1 MEGRSREQ
9 RLKAESRRKH
19 TMNLLQRYPITS
31 FFVLAFVL
39 AWGIRITMN
48 VASIEAP
55 PLKLLAEF
63 APAIAA
69 LIVTRALTGKG
80 SARTLL
86 GREKAWRLHPWW
98 YALVLLGPAALQLVS
113 IGLFVLFG
121 GPGVQFQFPGLVF
134 LFTLIIG
141 LLSATGEEIG
151 WRGFAFPRLQAR
163 SNLVVASLIIGTLWA
178 CWHIPDDLTNL
189 GLLAV
194 PSTYIGFLWFLG
206 LNVIGSLFMGWV
218 YNRTGGSLF
227 LMVLAHLGLTIF
239 WKFVILPEQVGQFR
253 PDYLSVILMG
263 IVVVIVAV
271 FTVTKKRTPAQL
283 PEQVSTGAQQSVG

>member
-1 MEGRSREQ
+1 
-9 RLKAESRRKH
+9 
-19 TMNLLQRYPITS
+19 MNLLKRYPITA
-31 FFVLAFVL
+31 FFVLAFAL

-48 VASIEAP
+48 VTSIQIP

-63 APAIAA
+63 GPAIAA
-69 LIVTRALTGKG
+69 LIVTRVLYGKG

-86 GREKAWRLHPWW
+86 GRVKAWRLPPWW
-98 YALVLLGPAALQLVS
+98 YALVLLGPAVLQLAS

-151 WRGFAFPRLQAR
+151 WRGFAFPRLQSR
-163 SNLVVASLIIGTLWA
+163 SNLVVASLIVGALWA
-178 CWHIPDDLTNL
+178 FWHIPDDITNL
-189 GLLAV
+189 GLLTV

-218 YNRTGGSLF
+218 YNRTGGSIT

-239 WKFVILPEQVGQFR
+239 LKFVILPEQVGQFD
-253 PDYLSVILMG
+253 PSDLSIILMG
-263 IVVVIVAV
+263 VVAV
-271 FTVTKKRTPAQL
+271 ILVVFSGPKNAAQ
-283 PEQVSTGAQQSVG
+283 AQQPSEQMSSVVQESIG